1 MTGNEDTQFRVRSEY
16 ERLLE
21 PGDTI
26 FDQGESGDHLYVIQA
41 GEVELTRDGE
51 AQERVV
57 ARLGPGDFFGE
68 LALVAGQP
76 RSTRAQAVRPTRV
89 LALDR
94 DTLESMCLAQPEIA
108 IRMIRI
114 LVSRLVEAETRLAM
128 LGVDDLLRPMVR
140 AVLRSAEAMG
150 EEVGGGFRVPM
161 TLRGLAEQ
169 TGLSML
175 EAHRAL
181 HQLFDRKLIQLTDD
195 ELRVAD
201 LDALSGV
208 LELAP

>member
-1 MTGNEDTQFRVRSEY
+1 MAGNEDTQFRVRSEY
-16 ERLLE
+16 ERALE
-21 PGDTI
+21 PGETI
-26 FDQGESGDHLYVIQA
+26 FDQGDSGEHLYVIQA
-41 GEVELTRDGE
+41 GEVELTREGD

-68 LALVAGQP
+68 LSLVNGQP
-76 RSTRAQAVRPTRV
+76 RTTRAQAVRPTRV

-94 DTLESMCLAQPEIA
+94 ETLESMCLAQPEIA

-114 LVSRLVEAETRLAM
+114 LISRLIEAERRLAL
-128 LGVDDLLRPMVR
+128 LGVDDLLRPVVR

-150 EEVGGGFRVPM
+150 DDAAGGFRVPM
-161 TLRGLAEQ
+161 TLRGLADQ

-181 HQLFDRKLIQLTDD
+181 HQLFDRKLMQLTDD
-195 ELRVAD
+195 ELRVSD
-201 LDALSGV
+201 LDALSGA
-208 LELAP
+208 LEPAS